1 MANNDNGASILV
13 AFIAGAAVGAAVAL
27 MFAPT
32 TGEEARE
39 FLGQRAR
46 EGRERAADAARQG
59 RDLLNRQRDTITN
72 AFDRARQP
80 FQAPG
85 EEQDA

>member
-27 MFAPT
+27 LFAPT
-32 TGEEARE
+32 TGEDARE

-46 EGRERAADAARQG
+46 EGRERAAAAARQG
-59 RDLLNRQRDTITN
+59 REVLNRQRDTITN
-72 AFDRARQP
+72 AFDRARQ
-80 FQAPG
+80 QYQGPG